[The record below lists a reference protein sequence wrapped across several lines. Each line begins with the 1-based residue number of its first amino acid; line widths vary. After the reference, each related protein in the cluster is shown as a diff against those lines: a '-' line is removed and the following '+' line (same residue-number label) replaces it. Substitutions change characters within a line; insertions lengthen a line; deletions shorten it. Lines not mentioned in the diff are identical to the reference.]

1 MKLVIDNLD
10 SSTGWVVNSPSTIQ
24 EIQFKNLIAGLN
36 TKSLQIIF
44 DSADVVRTATKTF
57 STPYDVTDYETLV
70 FNIWSEKKGYSG
82 LYIKPSDF
90 SYKID
95 IDGVTEFYIPAYES
109 FSDIEIGIEDVAQI
123 TQIKITPLHSDT
135 DTIVISEMVAEK
147 EEIPLDIL
155 EAVKEHVDYFIELDQ
170 GSGIQIGTV
179 TAAPGDTSITLSNPD
194 YLDRYGVVL
203 IDDGVNNET
212 HQVEDNNAG
221 VFQLNDNFDGN
232 TIINTFTVSPVLLL
246 FPVFINPGQ
255 YEIRLP
261 GVSIWGI
268 EPEPILRGGKLDT
281 QRDTWQASGES
292 KERTEGQILKY
303 SILITCESRSQKL
316 IDIMTRAIRKLIA
329 RESLWINGRRHD
341 ISFTGLPNELPGNT
355 AGIDYIPQVQ
365 YSLDVEVKENIYDRQ
380 AVQPVSTQNITVESV
395 EQGAI

>member
-10 SSTGWVVNSPSTIQ
+10 SATGWVVNAPSTIQ
-24 EIQFKNLIAGLN
+24 EIEFKNLIAGLN
-36 TKSLQIIF
+36 SKSLQINF
-44 DSADVVRTATKTF
+44 DSADTIRTATKTF
-57 STPYDVTDYETLV
+57 ATPYDVTEYNTLIMS
-70 FNIWSEKKGYSG
+70 IWSESKGSGG
-82 LYIKPSDF
+82 LYIKPANF

-95 IDGVTEFYIPAYES
+95 IDGVKEFYIPVHEI
-109 FSDIEIGIEDVAQI
+109 FTDIEIGIEDVTSI

-135 DTIVISEMVAEK
+135 DTIVISEMIAEL

-155 EAVKEHVDYFIELDQ
+155 EAVKEHIDYYIEQSQ

-179 TAAPGDTSITLSNPD
+179 TTAPGDTSITLSNPD

-212 HQVEDNNAG
+212 HQVTDNNAG
-221 VFQLNDNFDGN
+221 TFQLNDNYDGN
-232 TIINTFTVSPVLLL
+232 SIINTFTDASIYLT
-246 FPVFINPGQ
+246 FPTYINPGQ

-261 GVSIWGI
+261 GISIWGI

-303 SILITCESRSQKL
+303 SILMTCESRSQEL

-341 ISFTGLPNELPGNT
+341 IYFSGPPTELPGNT
-355 AGIDYIPQVQ
+355 TGIDYIPKVQ
-365 YSLDVEVKENIYDRQ
+365 YSLDVEVRENIYDRQ

-395 EQGAI
+395 DQGAI